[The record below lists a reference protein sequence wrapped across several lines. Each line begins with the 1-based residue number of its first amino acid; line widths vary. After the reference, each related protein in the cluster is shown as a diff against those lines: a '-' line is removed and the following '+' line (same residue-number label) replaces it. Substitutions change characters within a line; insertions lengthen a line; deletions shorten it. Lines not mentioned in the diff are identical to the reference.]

1 MVNATEQRDWALFT
15 DWCASWGRN
24 AAYADRTTVDEFL
37 AAFPVARKT
46 QQNRERAIR
55 DELAR
60 RGRSLDPRTRTE
72 MTTPSLI
79 RTGGPYAPLDAALA
93 QLPRARRV
101 TGLRSRRDAWLLVL
115 IGVLQLTRRQTQSIA
130 ASDIDLDTGIRVRG
144 QFIPT
149 GTDTLTCPAC
159 AVTRWLRVAGI
170 YGVGFRTYAFGLLDA
185 QVALTDEHDCEVPVD
200 DEWRSAPQLLP
211 AIDQHGWFRDAPLSM
226 RSISA
231 VSARVQMRT
240 GVVEQAWKPFEAT
253 GRFKDA
259 TSAELVVAQDEVDAR
274 AAELLQRSGALLGDL
289 AGLLGGIGG

>member
-1 MVNATEQRDWALFT
+1 MSATEARDWVLYQE
-15 DWCASWGRN
+15 WCESWGR
-24 AAYADRTTVDEFL
+24 DPLHVDEAAIEDFL
-37 AAFPVARKT
+37 QAFPAAHST
-46 QQNRERAIR
+46 QLNRIRAIR
-55 DELAR
+55 HGLGSHGVDLHL
-60 RGRSLDPRTRTE
+60 SDRTPTS
-72 MTTPSLI
+72 TLI
-79 RTGGPYAPLDAALA
+79 RTGDRYAPVADALA
-93 QLPRARRV
+93 QLPLARRV
-101 TGLRSRRDAWLLVL
+101 AGLRGRRDAWLLVL
-115 IGVLQLTRRQTQSIA
+115 IGVLQLSRRETHAIA
-130 ASDIDLDTGIRVRG
+130 APDIDLSTGIRVRG

-149 GTDTLTCPAC
+149 GPDTLTCPAC

-170 YGVGFRTYAFGLLDA
+170 YGVGFRTYALGLVDA
-185 QVALTDEHDCEVPVD
+185 QAALTDEHDCEQPVD
-200 DEWRSAPQLLP
+200 DEWLSAPQLLP